1 MKLLAKS
8 KSEQN
13 EAWVDPWTLVHFGAG
28 LAFAL
33 AGRPKWPSMAAAAA
47 FEVVEQL
54 SEKKPETIGNA
65 AVDMAVF
72 YLGFVAGEKFNETE

>member
-1 MKLLAKS
+1 MKLIAKS
-8 KSEQN
+8 KRDQN

-54 SEKKPETIGNA
+54 SEKKPESLGNA
-65 AVDMAVF
+65 AVDLAVF
-72 YLGFVAGEKFNETE
+72 YAGFVAGEKFNASE